1 MDNEVRVRFAPS
13 PTGYLHVGGARTALY
28 NWLFA
33 RNQGGKFL
41 LRIENT
47 DVKRSSKEMEEYIKE
62 AMLWLGLDW
71 DEDIVYQ
78 LDRLEIYRKFAQEL
92 IEKGLA
98 YYCYTPPEELKKE
111 GGGVECFEVDTA
123 EYQGKPLAIKF
134 RVPDEGTTEF
144 YDIIRGHI
152 SFKNKDISDFVI
164 VRSDGIPTYNFAVV
178 VDDHYM
184 GITHVIRGEDHISN
198 TPKQIMIYKAFGWK
212 IPEFAHLPM
221 ILGPDKK
228 RLSKRHGA
236 TSVLEYREQGI
247 LPEALFNFLALLG
260 WSPGDNRE
268 IVPKDEMIKLFDLTR
283 VGKRAA
289 VFDLDKLHW
298 INSEYIR
305 MKSDEEIYKLALPF
319 VERAGL
325 VKNDEDR
332 EKFRKVVPLLKER
345 ARLLKDF
352 VDLSEYF
359 FKDVKSY
366 DEKGVKKH
374 FKEGVE
380 ERLSLLVERLEK
392 LDSFDEKSIEN
403 VVRALA
409 EELGVSAAKI
419 IHPTRLAVTG
429 RTFGPGLFELMTV
442 LGKDECIKR
451 LKKAITWLED
461 RKSNQM
467 D

>member
-1 MDNEVRVRFAPS
+1 MGKEVRVRFAPS

-33 RNQGGKFL
+33 RNKGGKFL

-62 AMLWLGLDW
+62 AMLWLGLNW

-78 LDRLEIYRKFAQEL
+78 LDRLEIYRKYAMEL
-92 IEKGLA
+92 VDKGLA
-98 YYCYTPPEELKKE
+98 YFCYTPPEELEKE
-111 GGGVECFEVDTA
+111 GGGVECYEVDP
-123 EYQGKPLAIKF
+123 EKYSDKPLAIKF

-144 YDIIRGHI
+144 DDIIRGHI
-152 SFKNKDISDFVI
+152 SFRNRDIGDFVI

-198 TPKQIMIYKAFGWK
+198 TPKQILIYRAFGWDV
-212 IPEFAHLPM
+212 PEFAHLPM

-236 TSVLEYREQGI
+236 TSVLEYRDIGI

-260 WSPGDNRE
+260 WSPGENRE
-268 IVPKDEMIKLFDLTR
+268 IVSKEEMIKLFDLRR

-289 VFDLDKLHW
+289 VFDLDKLYW

-305 MKSDEEIYKLALPF
+305 MKSDEELYELALPF
-319 VERAGL
+319 VEKAGL
-325 VKNDEDR
+325 VKSDRDR

-345 ARLLKDF
+345 VRLLKDF
-352 VDLSEYF
+352 VELSEYF
-359 FKDVKSY
+359 FRDVEKY
-366 DEKGVKKH
+366 DEKGVRKH

-380 ERLSLLVERLEK
+380 ERLALLVERLKK
-392 LDSFDEKSIEN
+392 LDSFDEKSIESA
-403 VVRALA
+403 VRSLA
-409 EELGVSAAKI
+409 EELGISAAKL

-429 RTFGPGLFELMTV
+429 RTFGPGLFELMAV
-442 LGKDECIKR
+442 IGKDECIR
-451 LKKAITWLED
+451 RIEKAIEWI
-461 RKSNQM
+461 KSNRQIS
-467 D
+467 